1 MTMALDR
8 IVRTMMAAAEQ
19 MPRRHFRPSPAA
31 TVFTALGLA
40 LLVALGVWQV
50 QRLQWKTALIDE
62 IAARSR
68 IPSAPA
74 GSWGDLEPLDQW
86 TWRRV
91 RVRGILDHSRSLY
104 VAHGRGYDVVTPL
117 VRRNGRPL
125 LVVRGHVRKPD
136 SYDPVPKDALALGP
150 QEFTAV
156 VRPPR
161 GKGWFTPDNDSKAN
175 RWYWEDIPAMARAA
189 GIQDPVPAILVATAS
204 LGPPPLEPV
213 EARPSLPNNHLGY
226 AFTWFALA
234 LVLMVVYLR
243 HGLERGRQQ
252 ADGRSSR
259 R

>member
-1 MTMALDR
+1 MTMAVDR
-8 IVRTMMAAAEQ
+8 IVRAMMAAAEQ
-19 MPRRHFRPSPAA
+19 KPRRHFRPSLAA
-31 TVFTALGLA
+31 TVFTALGLV

-68 IPSAPA
+68 IPPAPA

-91 RVRGILDHSRSLY
+91 RVRGIFDHARSLY
-104 VAHGRGYDVVTPL
+104 VVHERGYDVVTPL

-125 LVVRGHVRKPD
+125 LVVRGRIADPTH
-136 SYDPVPKDALALGP
+136 YDPVPKDPIALGP

-156 VRPPR
+156 VRAPR
-161 GKGWFTPDNDSKAN
+161 GKGWFTPDNDPAAN

-189 GIQDPVPAILVATAS
+189 GIQDPLPAILVATAR

-213 EARPSLPNNHLGY
+213 ETRPYLPNNHLGY

-234 LVLMVVYLR
+234 LVLLVIYLR

-252 ADGRSSR
+252 ADGRSGR